1 MSLVGLMNWHRK
13 LEVWQL
19 AGRLIDIVYAITR
32 RLPAEERYAA
42 STQIRRAAWSVQ
54 NNIAEGYARLGPDE
68 QRRFFDISLGS
79 LAEVDSMSAKLS
91 DLYEIE
97 HDALRKL
104 EHLRQSITGLLFAMI
119 RRKRR

>member
-1 MSLVGLMNWHRK
+1 MNGHRK

-19 AGRLIDIVYAITR
+19 AGKLIDVVYDLTR
-32 RLPAEERYAA
+32 ALPLEEKYAA

-54 NNIAEGYARLGPDE
+54 NNIAEGYARLGPGE
-68 QRRFFDISLGS
+68 LRRFFDISLGS

-91 DLYEIE
+91 EIYEL
-97 HDALRKL
+97 DAKALKRLDRLRW
-104 EHLRQSITGLLFAMI
+104 SITKLLFTML